1 MDTSD
6 LSHHIH
12 SRYNAEL
19 EGIRTGVLQ
28 MGGLV
33 EQQLQNGVKAIV
45 GGDSRLGEEVARQ
58 DHKVNAME
66 VAIDEDCSRILAT
79 RAPTASDLRLIVAV
93 IKTITDLERIGD
105 ETEKLGH
112 AAARLSKSDRTADRY
127 RELKHIGELVA
138 DMVHGA
144 LDAFARLDT
153 EAALSVA
160 RRDRVIDEEYE
171 VIQRQCIT
179 FMMEDPRAIRR
190 TLDMPEPRARARA
203 RGRPR
208 QEHLRIRGLHGAGQG
223 HPPPVDR
230 GRRAPDRGGPR
241 VQAGR
246 RGLNVPFPGRGVRV

>member
-12 SRYNAEL
+12 SRYNADL

-66 VAIDEDCSRILAT
+66 VAIDEDCSRVLAT
-79 RAPTASDLRLIVAV
+79 RAP
-93 IKTITDLERIGD
+93 
-105 ETEKLGH
+105 TEKLGH

-171 VIQRQCIT
+171 VLQRQCIT

-190 TLDMPEPRARARA
+190 TLDILSLARALERVGDHAKNICEYVVYMVLGKDIRHLSIEDVERQIGAARA
-203 RGRPR
+203 SK
-208 QEHLRIRGLHGAGQG
+208 QAE
-223 HPPPVDR
+223 
-230 GRRAPDRGGPR
+230 GG
-241 VQAGR
+241 
-246 RGLNVPFPGRGVRV
+246 

>member
-45 GGDSRLGEEVARQ
+45 TGDSRLGEEVARQ

-66 VAIDEDCSRILAT
+66 VAIDEDCSRVLAT

-112 AAARLSKSDRTADRY
+112 AAARLSSADRSADRY
-127 RELKHIGELVA
+127 RQFKHPGEPVA
-138 DMVHGA
+138 QMVHGA
-144 LDAFARLDT
+144 PDAFARLDT
-153 EAALSVA
+153 ESALSIA

-171 VIQRQCIT
+171 AIQRQCIT
-179 FMMEDPRAIRR
+179 FMMEDPRSIRR
-190 TLDMPEPRARARA
+190 TLDVLSLARALERAGDHAKNICEYVVYMVLGKDIRHLSIEDVEKQVLAA
-203 RGRPR
+203 RGDR
-208 QEHLRIRGLHGAGQG
+208 QAAQE
-223 HPPPVDR
+223 
-230 GRRAPDRGGPR
+230 
-241 VQAGR
+241 
-246 RGLNVPFPGRGVRV
+246 

>member
-33 EQQLQNGVKAIV
+33 EQQLQNGVRAV
-45 GGDSRLGEEVARQ
+45 VHGDSRLGAEVARL

-66 VAIDEDCSRILAT
+66 VAIDEDCSRVLAT
-79 RAPTASDLRLIVAV
+79 RGPTASDLRLIVAV

-112 AAARLSKSDRTADRY
+112 AAARLSASDRSADRY
-127 RELKHIGELVA
+127 RELKHIGELVI

-153 EAALSVA
+153 EAALTIA

-171 VIQRQCIT
+171 AIQRQCIT
-179 FMMEDPRAIRR
+179 FMMEDPRSIRR
-190 TLDMPEPRARARA
+190 TLDVLSLARALERVGDHAKNICEYVVYMVLGKDIRHLSIEDVEKHVLAA
-203 RGRPR
+203 RTS
-208 QEHLRIRGLHGAGQG
+208 Q
-223 HPPPVDR
+223 
-230 GRRAPDRGGPR
+230 
-241 VQAGR
+241 QAAQD
-246 RGLNVPFPGRGVRV
+246 

>member
-33 EQQLQNGVKAIV
+33 EQQLQNGVRAV
-45 GGDSRLGEEVARQ
+45 VHGDSRLGAEVARL

-66 VAIDEDCSRILAT
+66 VAIDEDCSRVLAT
-79 RAPTASDLRLIVAV
+79 RGPTASDLRLIVAV

-112 AAARLSKSDRTADRY
+112 AAARLSASDRSADRY
-127 RELKHIGELVA
+127 RELKHIGELVI
-138 DMVHGA
+138 DLVHGA

-153 EAALSVA
+153 EAALTIA

-171 VIQRQCIT
+171 AIQRQCIT
-179 FMMEDPRAIRR
+179 FMMEDPRSIRR
-190 TLDMPEPRARARA
+190 TLDVLSLARALERVGDHAKNICEYVVYMVLGKDIRHLSIEDVEKHVLAA
-203 RGRPR
+203 RTS
-208 QEHLRIRGLHGAGQG
+208 Q
-223 HPPPVDR
+223 
-230 GRRAPDRGGPR
+230 
-241 VQAGR
+241 QAAQD
-246 RGLNVPFPGRGVRV
+246 

>member
-19 EGIRTGVLQ
+19 EGIRAGVLQ

-33 EQQLQNGVKAIV
+33 EQQLQNGVRAV
-45 GGDSRLGEEVARQ
+45 VHGDSRLGEEVSRL

-66 VAIDEDCSRILAT
+66 VAIDEDCSRVLAT

-112 AAARLSKSDRTADRY
+112 AAARLSNADRSADRF
-127 RELKHIGELVA
+127 RELKHIGELVS
-138 DMVHGA
+138 DMVAGA

-153 EAALSVA
+153 QAALDIA

-171 VIQRQCIT
+171 AIQRQCIT

-190 TLDMPEPRARARA
+190 TLDVLSLARALERVGDHAKNICEYVVYMVLGKDIRHLSIEDVEKQIEAARA
-203 RGRPR
+203 DR
-208 QEHLRIRGLHGAGQG
+208 Q
-223 HPPPVDR
+223 D
-230 GRRAPDRGGPR
+230 
-241 VQAGR
+241 VQA
-246 RGLNVPFPGRGVRV
+246 